1 MRAGG
6 DDVHGEKFS
15 NLFTR
20 TEVVP
25 VARADCEAMHTETRK
40 RVVLEPELEF
50 MAGHLAPAE
59 RRRLAAS
66 FRAQA
71 LVWARWARQL
81 DVSAK
86 ALSVSPPQKSRL
98 AFVCGPRL
106 RLN

>member
-1 MRAGG
+1 MQ
-6 DDVHGEKFS
+6 
-15 NLFTR
+15 
-20 TEVVP
+20 
-25 VARADCEAMHTETRK
+25 TETRK

-50 MAGHLAPAE
+50 MAGHLSPAE

-71 LVWARWARQL
+71 LVWSRWARQL
-81 DVSAK
+81 EVSAR

-98 AFVCGPRL
+98 AFVSAIRV